1 MATANVHQAKTQ
13 LSKLLD
19 AAERGEE
26 VVITRRGSG
35 VNRFRLVPVV
45 EQPTSLL
52 GAMAGEVV
60 FADDYDEADAEVL
73 AMFDESLR
81 RSDNGL

>member
-1 MATANVHQAKTQ
+1 MQTANVHQAKSQ

-35 VNRFRLVPVV
+35 VNQFRLVPVV
-45 EQPTSLL
+45 PEHRSLL
-52 GAMAGEVV
+52 GAMAGQIVY
-60 FADDYDEADAEVL
+60 APDYDDADAEIL
-73 AMFDESLR
+73 AMFEESI
-81 RSDNGL
+81 DNS

>member
-1 MATANVHQAKTQ
+1 MHQAKSQ

-19 AAERGEE
+19 AAERGED

-45 EQPTSLL
+45 EERRSLL
-52 GAMAGEVV
+52 GALAGQIVY
-60 FADDYDEADAEVL
+60 APDYDDADAEIQ
-73 AMFDESLR
+73 AMFDESITR
-81 RSDNGL
+81 PDVS

>member
-1 MATANVHQAKTQ
+1 VQTANVHQAKSQ

-26 VVITRRGSG
+26 VVITRRGAG

-45 EQPTSLL
+45 DHRRPRF
-52 GAMAGEVV
+52 GALAGQVI
-60 FADDYDEADAEVL
+60 FADDYDEADTEIQAQ
-73 AMFDESLR
+73 FDESLNR
-81 RSDNGL
+81 

>member
-1 MATANVHQAKTQ
+1 MQTVNVHQAKSQ

-19 AAERGEE
+19 AAERGED

-45 EQPTSLL
+45 EERPTLF
-52 GAMAGEVV
+52 GALRGQIV
-60 FADDYDEADAEVL
+60 FADDYDDADADIL
-73 AMFDESLR
+73 GMFEESLE
-81 RSDNGL
+81 S